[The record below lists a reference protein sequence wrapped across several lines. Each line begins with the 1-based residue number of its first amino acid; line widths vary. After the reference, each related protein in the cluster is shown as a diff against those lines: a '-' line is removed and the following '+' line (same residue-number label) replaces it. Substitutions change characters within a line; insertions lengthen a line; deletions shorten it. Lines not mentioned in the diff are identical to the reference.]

1 MSKAE
6 IVPKLAA
13 AGGITKKRADDIFS
27 TFVGMISTYLRNG
40 ERVALPGLGVF
51 SVVER
56 KARKGRNPRT
66 GVEIRIPARKAV
78 KFSASSALT
87 AVLNAPEKAPQEGAS
102 QERGRQTGKE
112 EIRADC
118 SGFSGSAGLLEG
130 RLLPSALKEGF
141 RTFSRGHC
149 PATEVISLVME
160 GLKHGIGDV
169 RSARRC
175 LLAVILV
182 VLASQHVWAFCFE
195 EAGERYRVSPQ
206 LLWAIAKTESNL
218 NPMAVNYNKN
228 GSFDY
233 GLMQVN
239 SSWYKEL
246 GRERWMRLGDA
257 CYNVQV
263 GAWILSQCVQ
273 RYGYTWKAVGC
284 YNAFSKDKRAVY
296 ANRVYRVL
304 EAAARRA
311 DDCNKGDLVV
321 SSGKKKG
328 LGPD

>member
-1 MSKAE
+1 
-6 IVPKLAA
+6 
-13 AGGITKKRADDIFS
+13 
-27 TFVGMISTYLRNG
+27 
-40 ERVALPGLGVF
+40 
-51 SVVER
+51 VV
-56 KARKGRNPRT
+56 
-66 GVEIRIPARKAV
+66 
-78 KFSASSALT
+78 
-87 AVLNAPEKAPQEGAS
+87 
-102 QERGRQTGKE
+102 
-112 EIRADC
+112 
-118 SGFSGSAGLLEG
+118 AGLLAGPTCFPVLMEKVSG
-130 RLLPSALKEGF
+130 P
-141 RTFSRGHC
+141 SRGHC
-149 PATEVISLVME
+149 PPTEVILLVMK

-175 LLAVILV
+175 LFGLILV

-218 NPMAVNYNKN
+218 NPTAVKYNKN

-273 RYGYTWKAVGC
+273 RYGYTWAAVGC
-284 YNAFSKDKRAVY
+284 YNAFSDDKRAVY